1 MLETKSR
8 EAALLAAADADL
20 DTLGDRLHDGALQE
34 LAGARYACDAVAR
47 GADPAVARDAVQ
59 HALVSL
65 RRELWLLRPR
75 GEHGLAAA
83 LSELSEQLEAAGRPG
98 LRLHADPVGP
108 LPPSCAVMAYRLVQ
122 AVAGQTGHARNADHP
137 DQPDQPDQ
145 AGQTLLDVRLS
156 DGGTLHLDTPVDDRA
171 TWALR
176 AAAVGAELHVTA
188 TSTLLQL
195 PIAKDAP

>member
-1 MLETKSR
+1 MLETMSR

-20 DTLGDRLHDGALQE
+20 DSLGDRLHDGALQE

-47 GADPAVARDAVQ
+47 GADPAAARDAVQ

-83 LSELSEQLEAAGRPG
+83 LSDLSEQLEAAGRPG
-98 LRLHADPVGP
+98 LRLQADPVGP

-122 AVAGQTGHARNADHP
+122 AVAGQTGQTGQTGQAP
-137 DQPDQPDQ
+137 
-145 AGQTLLDVRLS
+145 AGQAPLDVQLS
-156 DGGTLHLDTPVDDRA
+156 GAGALHLDTPVDDRA
-171 TWALR
+171 TWTLR

>member
-1 MLETKSR
+1 MLETMSR

-34 LAGARYACDAVAR
+34 LTGARYACDAVAR

-98 LRLHADPVGP
+98 LRLQADPVGP

-122 AVAGQTGHARNADHP
+122 AVAGQALAG
-137 DQPDQPDQ
+137 Q
-145 AGQTLLDVRLS
+145 AGQTGQALLDVRLS
-156 DGGTLHLDTPVDDRA
+156 GAGALHLDSPVHDRS

-176 AAAVGAELHVTA
+176 AAAVGADLHVTA